1 MNGSVWHKQGQKM
14 FNPWVIIGVI
24 ATFIGVYFY
33 GHHAGYQQRVDEDQ
47 AEIIRLNGEAR
58 AKEVELNQKIAV
70 AITAL
75 RKAKDDIKTK
85 QSSIN
90 DRVDS
95 GELRLPSS
103 CPVQSSADT
112 SPGDGGKG
120 SESDRQA
127 IKDIVSITTDGDS
140 AIKDLNACISKYNE
154 VRDRFNK
161 VLK

>member
-1 MNGSVWHKQGQKM
+1 MTDLNKQL
-14 FNPWVIIGVI
+14 
-24 ATFIGVYFY
+24 A
-33 GHHAGYQQRVDEDQ
+33 
-47 AEIIRLNGEAR
+47 
-58 AKEVELNQKIAV
+58 
-70 AITAL
+70 
-75 RKAKDDIKTK
+75 KAKDEIKQK
-85 QSSIN
+85 QLSI
-90 DRVDS
+90 DQRIDS

-103 CPVQSSADT
+103 CSVQSSADT
-112 SPGDGGKG
+112 PPGDGGKG